1 MTEIV
6 ITTAK
11 RLPIGKFMGSL
22 SEFSAPQLGS
32 TIIDSIISDSKISKD
47 IVDEIIM
54 GQVLTGGSGQN
65 PARQACMLSQF
76 PEKTSALTINQ
87 VCGSGIRSISLAAQS
102 IMSGQCEIVIAGG
115 QESMTN
121 AHHTINV
128 RNGLKMGDGK
138 LKDSMIV
145 DGLWCAMNN
154 YHMGTTAEN
163 IAQKFDISKKEQDEF
178 ATKSQNKAESAQQN
192 GNFINEICPINI
204 KVKKESISF
213 SEDEFPRHGATF
225 EKINSLKPVF
235 DKDGTVTAG
244 NASGLN
250 DGAAA
255 VLLMKEKKAN
265 ELGLIPLARI
275 ASSASVGV
283 DPTIM
288 GIGPVPAVNKA
299 LKSANWKINEIDL
312 FEANEAFAAQSI
324 AVIKELELDHDKVNV
339 NGGAIALGHPIGA
352 SGARILVTLI
362 HEMKRQKKQ
371 KGIATLCIGGGQGV
385 AMCIEGI

>member
-32 TIIDSIISDSKISKD
+32 TIIDAIISDSKISKD

-178 ATKSQNKAESAQQN
+178 ATKSQNKAENAQKN

-299 LKSANWKINEIDL
+299 LNFANWKINEIDL
-312 FEANEAFAAQSI
+312 FEANESFAAQSI
-324 AVIKELELDHDKVNV
+324 AVTKELELDHDKVNV

-371 KGIATLCIGGGQGV
+371 KGIATLCIGGGQRI
-385 AMCIEGI
+385 AMCIEGM

>member
-102 IMSGQCEIVIAGG
+102 IMSGQCEVVIAGG

-145 DGLWCAMNN
+145 DGLWCAMNK

-178 ATKSQNKAESAQQN
+178 ATKSQNKAESAQKN

-299 LKSANWKINEIDL
+299 LNFANWKINEIDL

-324 AVIKELELDHDKVNV
+324 AVTKELELDHDKVNV

-371 KGIATLCIGGGQGV
+371 KGIATLCIGGGQGI